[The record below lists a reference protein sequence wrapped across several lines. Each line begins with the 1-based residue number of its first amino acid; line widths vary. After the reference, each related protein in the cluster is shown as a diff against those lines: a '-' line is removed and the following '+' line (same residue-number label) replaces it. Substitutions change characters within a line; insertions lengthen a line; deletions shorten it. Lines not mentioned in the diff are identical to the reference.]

1 MPTPSFWWFRS
12 IQFNEVATGEVSAD
26 TAVAGEIFNAVADL
40 VQWPVG
46 YAERIEEASGIRNAL
61 IRVKETQAGNP
72 AMLEIM
78 TREEPVLAMA
88 KQWGM

>member
-12 IQFNEVATGEVSAD
+12 IQFNEVAIGEVSAD

-46 YAERIEEASGIRNAL
+46 YAFCQSLHASKLRYENY
-61 IRVKETQAGNP
+61 E
-72 AMLEIM
+72 
-78 TREEPVLAMA
+78 
-88 KQWGM
+88 